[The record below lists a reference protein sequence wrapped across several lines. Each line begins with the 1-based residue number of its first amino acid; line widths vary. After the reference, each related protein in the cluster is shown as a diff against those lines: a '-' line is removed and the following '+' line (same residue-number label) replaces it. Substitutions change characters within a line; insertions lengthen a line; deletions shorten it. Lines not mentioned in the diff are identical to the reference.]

1 MSFKTNDVEQIS
13 LFDSFNNLTPREQ
26 KALENSWAKVFA
38 EEIFPKIDE
47 KPFSVLYSEK
57 ASRPNTP
64 VNVIIGACIIK
75 ELFDYSDD
83 EMVEGLMLD
92 LRLQYALHT
101 TSFDEQPLSD
111 KTLSRFRRR
120 CYDYEQTHGVDLYKN
135 AIQNYNKEIAKMMKL
150 DGKIRRMDSMMIN
163 SNMRMLARSE
173 LIYSCIARL
182 VKYVKKEQPDLLSES
197 LLHYAQPN
205 DFNKVFYHERSSTLA
220 ERMEQFFEDAETLYE
235 ITKTGFEDV
244 TEYELFVRCFSEQSI
259 IEHGNRR
266 WITKEDKC
274 GTSTMLLNPTDPEA
288 TFRRKAGKE
297 YRGYVANIEETVG
310 KNGSVVTSYEY
321 EQNIHSDSQFIK
333 DHLTNLPVQDEE
345 TNIVVDGAYYSEE
358 AQKIASEKNIQ
369 LLPTAL
375 ALKNN
380 RRDVSGFELNEDQ
393 SKVIKCPAGN
403 TPNFC
408 CYKPSN
414 DEFKLSFDRDTCA
427 NCPNK
432 DKCHAKIFKKVA
444 KVLVT
449 KKSLVRA
456 SLEKMISS
464 KEYDLYRRI
473 RNGVE
478 TIPSILRRNYNLEKL
493 PRGKQCGKFFFGSKI
508 AALNFR
514 KLFCFVRGSSSYA
527 QNPLLT

>member
-1 MSFKTNDVEQIS
+1 MSFKTNDVEQLS
-13 LFDSFNNLTPREQ
+13 LFDSFTNLTAREQ

-47 KPFSVLYSEK
+47 KPFAVLYSDK

-101 TSFDEQPLSD
+101 TSFEEQPLSD

-120 CYDYEQTHGVDLYKN
+120 CYDYEQTHGVDLYKV
-135 AIQNYNKEIAKMMKL
+135 AITDYNNEIAKMMKL

-182 VKYVKKEQPDLLSES
+182 VKYVYANNPELIPES

-205 DFNKVFYHERSSTLA
+205 DFNKVLYHERSSSLE
-220 ERMEQFFEDAETLYE
+220 ERMAQFLADAESLYD

-244 TEYELFVRCFSEQSI
+244 PEYELFIRCFSEQSI
-259 IEHGNRR
+259 MEGGKRR
-266 WITKEDKC
+266 WFTKEDKL
-274 GTSTMLLNPTDPEA
+274 GNSTLLLNPTDPEA
-288 TFRRKAGKE
+288 TFRKKGGKT
-297 YRGYVANIEETVG
+297 YQGYVANVEEAVG

-321 EQNIHSDSQFIK
+321 ETNIHSDVQFIK
-333 DHLTNLPVQDEE
+333 DRIDELPVQS
-345 TNIVVDGAYYSEE
+345 TQTSIVVDGAYYSEE
-358 AQKIASEKNIQ
+358 AAQKASEKNIEI
-369 LLPTAL
+369 LPTAL
-375 ALKNN
+375 AIKN
-380 RRDVSGFELNEDQ
+380 RRTNLSMFEMDEQ
-393 SKVIKCPAGN
+393 KTRVTKCPAGHA
-403 TPNFC
+403 PNSC
-408 CYKPSN
+408 CYKKSN
-414 DEFKLSFDRDTCA
+414 DEFKLSFDKNTCA
-427 NCPNK
+427 NCPHK
-432 DKCHAKIFKKVA
+432 EQCRPKIFKKVA
-444 KVLVT
+444 NVFIT
-449 KKSLVRA
+449 KKSLVRVE
-456 SLEKMISS
+456 LEQRMTG
-464 KEYDLYRRI
+464 EHYELYRRI

-478 TIPSILRRNYNLEKL
+478 TVPSILRRNYHLEKL
-493 PRGKQCGKFFFGSKI
+493 PRGKQRGKFFFGSKI

-514 KLFCFVRGSSSYA
+514 KLFNYIKGSANYA

>member
-1 MSFKTNDVEQIS
+1 MSFKTNDVEQLS
-13 LFDSFNNLTPREQ
+13 LFDSFLSLTAREQ
-26 KALENSWAKVFA
+26 KALENSWAKIFA
-38 EEIFPKIDE
+38 EEVFPKIDE
-47 KPFSVLYSEK
+47 KPFAVLYSDK

-120 CYDYEQTHGVDLYKN
+120 CYDYEQTHGVDLYKE
-135 AIQNYNKEIAKMMKL
+135 AINNYNNEIAKMMNL

-173 LIYSCIARL
+173 LIYTCIARL
-182 VKYVKKEQPDLLSES
+182 VKYIYANKPEFLPDS

-205 DFNKVFYHERSSTLA
+205 DFNKVLYHERSSTLE
-220 ERMEQFFEDAETLYE
+220 ERMEQFLKDAETLYD

-244 TEYELFVRCFSEQSI
+244 PEYELFIRCFSEQSI
-259 IEHGNRR
+259 IEHGKRR
-266 WITKEDKC
+266 WITKKDKL
-274 GTSTMLLNPTDPEA
+274 GNSTMLLNPTDPEA

-297 YRGYVANIEETVG
+297 YRGYVANVEETVG

-321 EQNIHSDSQFIK
+321 EPNIQSDSQFIK
-333 DHLTNLPVQDEE
+333 KHLEDLPKQEAA
-345 TNIVVDGAYYSEE
+345 TSLVVDGAYYSEE
-358 AQKIASEKNIQ
+358 AEKMAAEKNIE

-375 ALKNN
+375 TTKKE
-380 RRDVSGFELNEDQ
+380 RRDVSGFEMDEQ
-393 SKVIKCPAGN
+393 KTTVIKCPSGN
-403 TPNFC
+403 TPRSC
-408 CYKPSN
+408 CYKQSN
-414 DEFKLSFDRDTCA
+414 DEFKITFDREVCA

-432 DKCHAKIFKKVA
+432 DQCHAKIFKNVA
-444 KVLVT
+444 RVLVT
-449 KKSLVRA
+449 KKSLVRLT
-456 SLEKMISS
+456 LEKRMSS
-464 KEYDLYRRI
+464 EKYNLYRRI

-478 TIPSILRRNYNLEKL
+478 TIPSILRRNYHLEKL
-493 PRGKQCGKFFFGSKI
+493 PRGKQRGRFFFGSKI

-514 KLFCFVRGSSSYA
+514 KLFHYVKGSSNYA
-527 QNPLLT
+527 ENPLLV

>member
-1 MSFKTNDVEQIS
+1 MI
-13 LFDSFNNLTPREQ
+13 L
-26 KALENSWAKVFA
+26 
-38 EEIFPKIDE
+38 
-47 KPFSVLYSEK
+47 
-57 ASRPNTP
+57 
-64 VNVIIGACIIK
+64 IK
-75 ELFDYSDD
+75 
-83 EMVEGLMLD
+83 
-92 LRLQYALHT
+92 
-101 TSFDEQPLSD
+101 
-111 KTLSRFRRR
+111 
-120 CYDYEQTHGVDLYKN
+120 
-135 AIQNYNKEIAKMMKL
+135 
-150 DGKIRRMDSMMIN
+150 
-163 SNMRMLARSE
+163 
-173 LIYSCIARL
+173 
-182 VKYVKKEQPDLLSES
+182 
-197 LLHYAQPN
+197 
-205 DFNKVFYHERSSTLA
+205 
-220 ERMEQFFEDAETLYE
+220 FF
-235 ITKTGFEDV
+235 V
-244 TEYELFVRCFSEQSI
+244 
-259 IEHGNRR
+259 
-266 WITKEDKC
+266 TKEDKC

-288 TFRRKAGKE
+288 IFRRKAGKE
-297 YRGYVANIEETVG
+297 YRGYVANI
-310 KNGSVVTSYEY
+310 
-321 EQNIHSDSQFIK
+321 
-333 DHLTNLPVQDEE
+333 EE

-369 LLPTAL
+369 ILPTAL

-380 RRDVSGFELNEDQ
+380 RRGVSGFELNEDQ

-432 DKCHAKIFKKVA
+432 DKCHAKIFKKAA

-449 KKSLVRA
+449 KKNLVIA